1 MKRESF
7 PALTII
13 VLIFGV
19 AALFQSTMHP
29 QKTNGCFW
37 DRDTLAY
44 EASGYPGI
52 TEIIT
57 GRFDR
62 FPPLY
67 YEMRLDRVANEIESD
82 PDNLDLYDDAGV
94 ACDRLGRHDEAIEWM
109 ARKRIVLDQVAADG
123 ITDSEHE
130 YRYFANLGTMHIHRW
145 LSGGA
150 NRDDL
155 SDVERSYE
163 LIAAAIELNP
173 DAHFGR
179 ERYQLLAIKWILD
192 GYLHDED
199 QWHQPSIV
207 ESMPEYSTELGMDS
221 FAQMGYVDAVEG
233 FSGLIAL
240 GNAWES
246 IDIFYALAMV
256 LRDQEHTSISM
267 LSELRIKEL
276 IGSGKES
283 LSPDFDHD
291 AYSSTITF
299 DKYPMY
305 TYLSSNYLSQVG
317 EKYFPKARKEADD
330 WVQLRQEYM
339 NKRLVLGEHPD
350 THASFWD
357 DWVETTSPPEMP
369 GRPRMLIL
377 PGIVLIVFGL
387 IATVVLLI
395 LRKIIKTIRKR
406 LRARAA

>member
-1 MKRESF
+1 MKRDSF

-19 AALFQSTMHP
+19 AALFQSTMGS

-37 DRDTLAY
+37 DRDTLAF

-67 YEMRLDRVANEIESD
+67 YEMRLERVANEIESA

-109 ARKRIVLDQVAADG
+109 ARKRDVLDRLANEGKA
-123 ITDSEHE
+123 DSEHE
-130 YRYFANLGTMHIHRW
+130 YHYLANLGTMHIHRW
-145 LSGGA
+145 LNNGA

-155 SDVERSYE
+155 YDVERSHE

-199 QWHQPSIV
+199 EYWQPSIV
-207 ESMPEYSTELGMDS
+207 ESIPGNSTTWGQDR
-221 FAQMGYVDAVEG
+221 FAKMGYDDIVDG
-233 FSGLIAL
+233 FAGLIAL

-246 IDIFYALAMV
+246 IDIYYALSLA
-256 LRDQEHTSISM
+256 LNSQNHTSLYLLAQYRIV
-267 LSELRIKEL
+267 ELVQD
-276 IGSGKES
+276 GKRS
-283 LSPDFDHD
+283 LSPDFDYNTNGQN
-291 AYSSTITF
+291 YSSGEIF
-299 DKYPMY
+299 AEIQGDYPQKLSK
-305 TYLSSNYLSQVG
+305 TYYPN
-317 EKYFPKARKEADD
+317 AREEADG
-330 WVQLRQEYM
+330 WVQRRNEYALEQLQ
-339 NKRLVLGEHPD
+339 RGDHPD
-350 THASFWD
+350 THPSFWA
-357 DWVETTSPPEMP
+357 DWVETTSPPKMP
-369 GRPRMLIL
+369 GRPSMLIF
-377 PGIVLIVFGL
+377 PI
-387 IATVVLLI
+387 VVLGVFLLI
-395 LRKIIKTIRKR
+395 TGIALFIIFKVVKFTKRR
-406 LRARAA
+406 LRTPAV